1 MLGQGLTIPTLAAR
15 QAAAGLELNFI
26 AGRYLVQG
34 GGFSTLVGTS
44 GVSFARASSGL
55 AETAS
60 GVLVPFGSGL
70 PRLTD
75 RGLLIEEARSNKVTI
90 HNANPVDLTGVTRS
104 GDAASILSLVS
115 DAAALAAAG
124 LASVVTGGQVF
135 KLDNSAG
142 VTTAFATFAGATGNT
157 NPHRATLYVRGG
169 TGVVA
174 MAGSGSAAFS
184 ASAGYVRRETA
195 MTPDTAARTFYV
207 RADAG
212 QVVHFILPMLEEGG
226 FATSPIVTQGA
237 ATTRAADV
245 CSVSGLATLLV
256 APYAVVAHADLPSA
270 DGVNRRLVTINALGS
285 ETGRI
290 SLVRDGSNQAGAS
303 PNPGNPSVVTGKTG
317 ARILRIAA
325 QVGADKARAAVDGV
339 PAADPAAVS
348 LGTGQDRIAL
358 GSAAT
363 GAASWLGGYLQSVR
377 IVPGVMLDA
386 DLTAASVA

>member
-15 QAAAGLELNFI
+15 QVAAGLEFNFV

-34 GGFSTLVGTS
+34 GGSATFAAAT
-44 GVSFARASSGL
+44 GVSFVRASSGL
-55 AETAS
+55 AETTS
-60 GVLVPFGSGL
+60 GVLVPFASGA
-70 PRLTD
+70 PRITD
-75 RGLLIEEARSNKVTI
+75 RGLLIEEARTNKVTI
-90 HNANPVDLTGVTRS
+90 HNANPVDLTGVARS
-104 GDAASILSLVS
+104 GDAASTLTLVN

-124 LASVVTGGQVF
+124 LSGVVTGGQVF
-135 KLDNSAG
+135 RLDNSAG
-142 VTTAFATFAGATGNT
+142 VATAFASFSGATGNT
-157 NPHRATLYVRGG
+157 NPHRGTVYVRGG
-169 TGVVA
+169 TGVLA
-174 MAGSGSAAFS
+174 MAGSGSSAFP
-184 ASAGYVRRETA
+184 ASVGYVRREAA
-195 MTPDTAARTFYV
+195 MTPDTTARTLYL

-212 QVVHFILPMLEEGG
+212 QVLYIILPVLEEGG

-256 APYAVVAHADLPSA
+256 APFAVVAHADLPAA
-270 DGVNRRLVTINALGS
+270 DGVNRRLVTLNALGS

-303 PNPGNPSVVTGKTG
+303 PNPGNSSVVTGKTG

-325 QVGADKARAAVDGV
+325 QVGVDKARAAVDGV
-339 PAADPAAVS
+339 LAADPAAVA

-358 GSAAT
+358 GNAAT

-377 IVPGVMLDA
+377 IVPGLMQDA
-386 DLTAASVA
+386 DLTAASAA